1 MNRPD
6 QAEINKEGTE
16 VERYIARLEAD
27 IAIANNELNLIR
39 KIVGAGEN
47 SDLGAAVQDL
57 VSKLLSIRNVE
68 SQRLDQFAAAA
79 LTGWL
84 ASFAGTEHSP
94 IPSGVSTL
102 CYDHAESM
110 LAESK
115 NRQGRLL

>member
-47 SDLGAAVQDL
+47 SDLGAAVQEL
-57 VSKLLSIRNVE
+57 VSNSLRFRKVE
-68 SQRLDQFAAAA
+68 SQQLDQFAAAA

-84 ASFAGTEHSP
+84 ASFAGTECEPNTQALSEF
-94 IPSGVSTL
+94 
-102 CYDHAESM
+102 CFDQAEFM

-115 NRQGRLL
+115 KRQGSLL